1 MLNSKFN
8 RKLCRRMFW
17 KILKEASSKLKTGR
31 QYHSGN
37 LKENICKKDK
47 LLNYHPPQNIHKL
60 QLLNTING

>member
-17 KILKEASSKLKTGR
+17 KGLKEALNKLKMDR

-47 LLNYHPPQNIHKL
+47 LL
-60 QLLNTING
+60 

>member
-17 KILKEASSKLKTGR
+17 KGLKEALNKLKTGR

-47 LLNYHPPQNIHKL
+47 LL
-60 QLLNTING
+60 